1 MLVRLASQ
9 VANIKEVYALVE
21 SVTKELEKQVEP
33 IAMKFSSVSLDNSK
47 AQISLGGSEIVDH
60 GEPMK
65 NLIEKVKYLK
75 KKEGCEGGKW
85 CKSWVEQ

>member
-9 VANIKEVYALVE
+9 VANIKEAYALVK

-33 IAMKFSSVSLDNSK
+33 IAMKFYSVSLDNSK

-75 KKEGCEGGKW
+75 KKEGCEGGK
-85 CKSWVEQ
+85 

>member
-1 MLVRLASQ
+1 
-9 VANIKEVYALVE
+9 
-21 SVTKELEKQVEP
+21 
-33 IAMKFSSVSLDNSK
+33 MKFSSVSLDNSK

-75 KKEGCEGGKW
+75 KK
-85 CKSWVEQ
+85 